1 MTSKAPHA
9 VQRENNVGGA
19 IISRASRLERY
30 RALLKPLLIV
40 FVAATLALL
49 FIVLAG
55 EVREGDTRFFD
66 MQLLLSAQEVRA
78 ANPWLAEVMRDLSG
92 LGSTVVLT
100 LVTVATVGYLALV
113 SQRATAILVATSV
126 ISGTI
131 LVSVFKAAFGRIRP
145 DLAYAELPA
154 SGLSFPSGHASM
166 SAIVFLTIAALLASS
181 HARVSERTY
190 ILVIAGLTTFL
201 VGLSRIAL
209 GVHYATDVIGGW
221 AFGSAWAIVW
231 VLLARHIA
239 RR

>member
-1 MTSKAPHA
+1 MTSKAPHP
-9 VQRENNVGGA
+9 VDYENNAGGA
-19 IISRASRLERY
+19 IISTASRLQRY
-30 RALLKPLLIV
+30 RELLNPLLVV

-55 EVREGDTRFFD
+55 EVQEGDTRFFD
-66 MQLLLSAQEVRA
+66 MQLLVRAQELRA
-78 ANPWLAEVMRDLSG
+78 GYPWLAEVMRDLSG

-113 SQRATAILVATSV
+113 SQRTTAVLVATSV
-126 ISGTI
+126 SSGTV

-145 DLAYAELPA
+145 NLAYAELA
-154 SGLSFPSGHASM
+154 TSGLSFPSGHASM

-181 HARVSERTY
+181 HTRVSERTY
-190 ILVIAGLTTFL
+190 ILVTAGLTTFL
-201 VGLSRIAL
+201 VGLSRVAL

-231 VLLARHIA
+231 LVLARHIA

>member
-1 MTSKAPHA
+1 MTSKAPHP
-9 VQRENNVGGA
+9 VDCENNVGGA
-19 IISRASRLERY
+19 IISRTSRLERY

-66 MQLLLSAQEVRA
+66 MQLLLRAQELRA
-78 ANPWLAEVMRDLSG
+78 AYPWLAEVMRDLSG